1 MRKEPVISMH
11 WNGRETV
18 AMLTQAIAYTSQ
30 IQLRLPPECNH
41 ALFERLHPEARGLTV
56 ENLDRSGDPE
66 LLRTVSE
73 IDGLEDLAR
82 IVDMLHAEEAS
93 VQIVSPPE
101 VIIRIPGELPPA
113 A

>member
-1 MRKEPVISMH
+1 MRKEPVISVN

-18 AMLTQAIAYTSQ
+18 AMLSQAIAYTAQ
-30 IQLRLPPECNH
+30 IQIRLPPECNH
-41 ALFERLHPEARGLTV
+41 ALFQRLHPEARGSTI
-56 ENLDRSGDPE
+56 ENVDRSGDPE
-66 LLRTVSE
+66 LLKTVSE
-73 IDGLEDLAR
+73 IDGLEDLAL
-82 IVDMLHAEEAS
+82 IVDMLHAEEAA